1 MGLLF
6 DVCILKEF
14 KMKYTASFR
23 IWHWL
28 NAIVVLG
35 LVGTVLL
42 RKGFL
47 SYRTNSEIIMTKL
60 SDIGVEIFK
69 EDAVAIAKAI
79 RAPMW
84 EWHLILGYALAFL
97 VVYRIALFFF
107 DKSQREDFASLDL
120 HKKGVNSLYYILYAV
135 LLFMTISGFTMYL
148 KEELALADA
157 TVKSIKEVHEL
168 VYNYFLIFIP
178 LHIAG
183 VVIADIREEH
193 GIISTMINGRTKDR
207 F

>member
-1 MGLLF
+1 
-6 DVCILKEF
+6 
-14 KMKYTASFR
+14 MKYTRSFR

-60 SDIGVEIFK
+60 SDIGVDIFK

-84 EWHLILGYALAFL
+84 EWHIIFGYALAFL
-97 VVYRIALFFF
+97 VVYRIALMFF
-107 DKSQREDFASLDL
+107 DKSERDSFADTILTSQI
-120 HKKGVNSLYYILYAV
+120 NSHRPRLWSAR
-135 LLFMTISGFTMYL
+135 S
-148 KEELALADA
+148 
-157 TVKSIKEVHEL
+157 
-168 VYNYFLIFIP
+168 
-178 LHIAG
+178 
-183 VVIADIREEH
+183 
-193 GIISTMINGRTKDR
+193 GRTVLGCNQIVER
-207 F
+207 

>member
-1 MGLLF
+1 
-6 DVCILKEF
+6 
-14 KMKYTASFR
+14 MKYTAIFR

-28 NAIVVLG
+28 NAIVILG
-35 LVGTVLL
+35 MVGTVLL

-60 SDIGVEIFK
+60 SDMGVEIFK

-79 RAPMW
+79 RAGMW
-84 EWHLILGYALAFL
+84 EWHIILGYALTFL

-107 DKSQREDFASLDL
+107 DKSQKEDFASLDL
-120 HKKGVNSLYYILYAV
+120 HKKGVKSLYYILYAV
-135 LLFMTISGFTMYL
+135 ILFMTISGLSMHFHETIGL
-148 KEELALADA
+148 AEES
-157 TVKSIKEVHEL
+157 VKSIKEVHEL

-178 LHIAG
+178 LHVAG
-183 VVIADIREEH
+183 VVVADIREEH
-193 GIISTMINGRTKDR
+193 GMISTMINGRTKDK

>member
-1 MGLLF
+1 
-6 DVCILKEF
+6 
-14 KMKYTASFR
+14 MKYTASFR

-47 SYRTNSEIIMTKL
+47 SWRINSEIIMTKL

-69 EDAVAIAKAI
+69 EDAVTIAKAI
-79 RAPMW
+79 RAGMW

-97 VVYRIALFFF
+97 VLYRIALIFF
-107 DKSQREDFASLDL
+107 DKSKREDFGSLAL
-120 HKKGVNSLYYILYAV
+120 HKKGVRVLYYILYVA
-135 LLFMTISGFTMYL
+135 LIFMTISGFALYL
-148 KEELALADA
+148 HEELSLADA
-157 TVKSIKEVHEL
+157 TTKSIKELHEL
-168 VYNYFLIFIP
+168 VYNYFLLFIP
-178 LHIAG
+178 LHVAG

-193 GIISTMINGRTKDR
+193 GIISTMINGKTKNN

>member
-1 MGLLF
+1 
-6 DVCILKEF
+6 
-14 KMKYTASFR
+14 MKYTAVFR

-28 NAIVVLG
+28 NAIVILG

-60 SDIGVEIFK
+60 SEIGVDIFK
-69 EDAVAIAKAI
+69 EDAVIIAKSI

-84 EWHLILGYALAFL
+84 EWHLIFGYALAFL
-97 VVYRIALFFF
+97 VLYRAALFFF
-107 DKSQREDFASLDL
+107 DKSKREDFGSLDL
-120 HKKGVNSLYYILYAV
+120 HKKGVKASYYILYAAI
-135 LLFMTISGFTMYL
+135 LFMTISGFALYL
-148 KEELALADA
+148 KEELVLAEA
-157 TVKSIKEVHEL
+157 TAKSIKELHEL

-183 VVIADIREEH
+183 VVVADIRDEH
-193 GIISTMINGRTKDR
+193 GLVSTMINGRAK
-207 F
+207 

>member
-1 MGLLF
+1 
-6 DVCILKEF
+6 
-14 KMKYTASFR
+14 MKYTASFR

-47 SYRTNSEIIMTKL
+47 SWRINSEIIMTKL

-69 EDAVAIAKAI
+69 EDAVTIAKAI
-79 RAPMW
+79 RAGMW

-97 VVYRIALFFF
+97 VLYRIALMFF
-107 DKSQREDFASLDL
+107 DKSKREDFGSLEF
-120 HKKGVNSLYYILYAV
+120 HKKGVRVLYYILYAA
-135 LLFMTISGFTMYL
+135 LIFMTISGFVLYL
-148 KEELALADA
+148 HEELGLADA
-157 TVKSIKEVHEL
+157 TAKSIKELHEL
-168 VYNYFLIFIP
+168 VYNYFLLFIP
-178 LHIAG
+178 LHVAG

-193 GIISTMINGRTKDR
+193 GIISTMINGKTKNN

>member
-1 MGLLF
+1 
-6 DVCILKEF
+6 
-14 KMKYTASFR
+14 MKYTASFR

-60 SDIGVEIFK
+60 SDIGVDIFK

-79 RAPMW
+79 RAGMW

-120 HKKGVNSLYYILYAV
+120 HKKGVKSLYYILYAV
-135 LLFMTISGFTMYL
+135 ILFMTISGFTMYL

-157 TVKSIKEVHEL
+157 TVKSIKELHEL
-168 VYNYFLIFIP
+168 AYNYFLIFIP
-178 LHIAG
+178 LHVAG
-183 VVIADIREEH
+183 VVIADAREEH
-193 GIISTMINGRTKDR
+193 GIISTMINGRTKDN

>member
-1 MGLLF
+1 
-6 DVCILKEF
+6 
-14 KMKYTASFR
+14 MKYTAAFR

-47 SYRTNSEIIMTKL
+47 SYRTNSEVIMTKL

-178 LHIAG
+178 LHVAG

>member
-1 MGLLF
+1 
-6 DVCILKEF
+6 
-14 KMKYTASFR
+14 MKYTAIFR
-23 IWHWL
+23 VWHWL
-28 NAIVVLG
+28 NAIVILG

-47 SYRTNSEIIMTKL
+47 SYRTNSEVIMTKL

-107 DKSQREDFASLDL
+107 DKSQKENFASLDL
-120 HKKGVNSLYYILYAV
+120 HKKGVHSLYYILYATII
-135 LLFMTISGFTMYL
+135 FMTLSGFAMYL

-157 TVKSIKEVHEL
+157 TVKSIKELHEL

-178 LHIAG
+178 LHVAG
-183 VVIADIREEH
+183 VVVADIREEH
-193 GIISTMINGRTKDR
+193 GIISTMINGRTKEK

>member
-1 MGLLF
+1 
-6 DVCILKEF
+6 
-14 KMKYTASFR
+14 MKYTAIFR
-23 IWHWL
+23 VWHWL

-47 SYRTNSEIIMTKL
+47 SYRTNSEVIMTKL

-120 HKKGVNSLYYILYAV
+120 HKKGVKSLYYILYTV
-135 LLFMTISGFTMYL
+135 LLFMTISGFAMYL

-157 TVKSIKEVHEL
+157 TVKSIKELHEL

-178 LHIAG
+178 LHVAG
-183 VVIADIREEH
+183 VVVADIIEEH
-193 GIISTMINGRTKDR
+193 GMISTMINGRTKDK

>member
-1 MGLLF
+1 
-6 DVCILKEF
+6 
-14 KMKYTASFR
+14 MKYTAIFR
-23 IWHWL
+23 VWHWL
-28 NAIVVLG
+28 NAIVILG

-47 SYRTNSEIIMTKL
+47 SYRTNSEVIMTKL

-107 DKSQREDFASLDL
+107 DKSQKENFASLDL

-135 LLFMTISGFTMYL
+135 IIFMTISGFTMYL

-157 TVKSIKEVHEL
+157 TVKSIKELHEL

-178 LHIAG
+178 LHVAG
-183 VVIADIREEH
+183 VVVADIREEH
-193 GIISTMINGRTKDR
+193 GLISTMINGRTKDK

>member
-1 MGLLF
+1 
-6 DVCILKEF
+6 
-14 KMKYTASFR
+14 MKYTAAFR

-60 SDIGVEIFK
+60 TDMNVDIFK

-97 VVYRIALFFF
+97 VVYRIALLFF
-107 DKSQREDFASLDL
+107 DKSQKESFGTLDI
-120 HKKGVNSLYYILYAV
+120 HKKGVKALHYILYAT
-135 LLFMTISGFTMYL
+135 LLFMTISGFALYL
-148 KEELALADA
+148 KEALELSEAMA
-157 TVKSIKEVHEL
+157 KSIKETHEL
-168 VYNYFLIFIP
+168 VYNYFLFFIP

-183 VVIADIREEH
+183 VVVADIREEH
-193 GIISTMINGRTKDR
+193 GIISSMINGRKTTTAKE
-207 F
+207 

>member
-1 MGLLF
+1 
-6 DVCILKEF
+6 
-14 KMKYTASFR
+14 MKYTASFR

-47 SYRTNSEIIMTKL
+47 SWRINSEIIMTKL

-69 EDAVAIAKAI
+69 EDAVTIAKAI
-79 RAPMW
+79 RAGMW

-97 VVYRIALFFF
+97 VLYRIALIFF
-107 DKSQREDFASLDL
+107 DKSKREDFGSLAL
-120 HKKGVNSLYYILYAV
+120 HKKGVRVLYYILYVA
-135 LLFMTISGFTMYL
+135 LIFMTISGFALYL
-148 KEELALADA
+148 HEELSLADA
-157 TVKSIKEVHEL
+157 TAKSVKELHEL
-168 VYNYFLIFIP
+168 VYNYFLLFIP
-178 LHIAG
+178 LHVAG

-193 GIISTMINGRTKDR
+193 GIISTMINGKTKNN

>member
-1 MGLLF
+1 
-6 DVCILKEF
+6 
-14 KMKYTASFR
+14 MKYTRSFR

-60 SDIGVEIFK
+60 SDIGVDIFK

-84 EWHLILGYALAFL
+84 EWHIIFGYALAFL
-97 VVYRIALFFF
+97 VVYRIALMFF
-107 DKSQREDFASLDL
+107 DKSKRDSFSSLDL
-120 HKKGVNSLYYILYAV
+120 HKKGVKMSYYVLYAA
-135 LLFMTISGFTMYL
+135 LLFMTLSGFSMYL
-148 KEELALADA
+148 KDELALAEE
-157 TVKSIKEVHEL
+157 TVKSIKELHEL

-183 VVIADIREEH
+183 VVVADIRDEH
-193 GIISTMINGRTKDR
+193 GITSTMINGKTKEN

>member
-1 MGLLF
+1 
-6 DVCILKEF
+6 
-14 KMKYTASFR
+14 MKYTVAFR

-60 SDIGVEIFK
+60 SEIGVDIFK
-69 EDAVAIAKAI
+69 EDAVVIAKAI
-79 RAPMW
+79 RAQMW
-84 EWHLILGYALAFL
+84 EWHLILGYVLAFL
-97 VVYRIALFFF
+97 VVYRIALMFF
-107 DKSQREDFASLDL
+107 DKSKREDFASLDL
-120 HKKGVNSLYYILYAV
+120 HKKGVKISYYILYAALV
-135 LLFMTISGFTMYL
+135 FMALSGFSMYL
-148 KEELALADA
+148 KEELALAEA
-157 TVKSIKEVHEL
+157 TVKSIKELHET
-168 VYNYFLIFIP
+168 VYAYFLIFVP

-183 VVIADIREEH
+183 VVVADIRDEH
-193 GIISTMINGRTKDR
+193 GIVSTMINGRTKDN

>member
-1 MGLLF
+1 
-6 DVCILKEF
+6 
-14 KMKYTASFR
+14 MKYTAIFR
-23 IWHWL
+23 VWHWL
-28 NAIVVLG
+28 NAIVILG

-47 SYRTNSEIIMTKL
+47 SYRTNSEVIMTKL

-107 DKSQREDFASLDL
+107 DKSQKENFASLDL
-120 HKKGVNSLYYILYAV
+120 HKKGVHSLYYILYATII
-135 LLFMTISGFTMYL
+135 FMTLSGFAMYL
-148 KEELALADA
+148 KEALALADA
-157 TVKSIKEVHEL
+157 TVKSIKELHEL

-183 VVIADIREEH
+183 VVVADIREEH
-193 GIISTMINGRTKDR
+193 GLISTMINGRTKDK

>member
-1 MGLLF
+1 
-6 DVCILKEF
+6 
-14 KMKYTASFR
+14 MKYTASFR

-47 SYRTNSEIIMTKL
+47 SWRTNSEIIMTKL

-69 EDAVAIAKAI
+69 EDAVTIAKAI
-79 RAPMW
+79 RAGMW

-97 VVYRIALFFF
+97 VLYRIALMFF
-107 DKSQREDFASLDL
+107 DKSKREDFGSLEF
-120 HKKGVNSLYYILYAV
+120 HKKGVKVLYYILYAA
-135 LLFMTISGFTMYL
+135 LIFMTISGFVLYL
-148 KEELALADA
+148 HEELGLADA
-157 TVKSIKEVHEL
+157 TAKSIKELHEL
-168 VYNYFLIFIP
+168 VYNYFLLFIP
-178 LHIAG
+178 LHVAG

-193 GIISTMINGRTKDR
+193 GIISTMINGKTKNN

>member
-1 MGLLF
+1 
-6 DVCILKEF
+6 
-14 KMKYTASFR
+14 MKYTAIFR
-23 IWHWL
+23 VWHWL
-28 NAIVVLG
+28 NAIVILG

-47 SYRTNSEIIMTKL
+47 SYRTNSEVIMTKL

-107 DKSQREDFASLDL
+107 DKSQKEDFASLDL
-120 HKKGVNSLYYILYAV
+120 HKKGVKVLYYILYATII
-135 LLFMTISGFTMYL
+135 FMTLSGFAMYL
-148 KEELALADA
+148 REELALADA
-157 TVKSIKEVHEL
+157 TVKSIKELHEL

-178 LHIAG
+178 LHVAG
-183 VVIADIREEH
+183 VVVADIREEH
-193 GIISTMINGRTKDR
+193 GIISTMINGRTKEK

>member
-1 MGLLF
+1 
-6 DVCILKEF
+6 
-14 KMKYTASFR
+14 MKYTAIFR
-23 IWHWL
+23 VWHWL
-28 NAIVVLG
+28 NAIVILG

-47 SYRTNSEIIMTKL
+47 SWRTNSEIIMTKL
-60 SDIGVEIFK
+60 SDMGVEIFK

-84 EWHLILGYALAFL
+84 EWHIILGYALAFL

-107 DKSQREDFASLDL
+107 DKSQKENFASLDL
-120 HKKGVNSLYYILYAV
+120 HKKGVNSLYYILYATII
-135 LLFMTISGFTMYL
+135 FMTLSGFAMYL

-157 TVKSIKEVHEL
+157 TVKSIKELHEL

-178 LHIAG
+178 LHVAG
-183 VVIADIREEH
+183 VVVADIREEH
-193 GIISTMINGRTKDR
+193 GLISTMINGRTKDK

>member
-1 MGLLF
+1 
-6 DVCILKEF
+6 
-14 KMKYTASFR
+14 MKYTAIFR
-23 IWHWL
+23 VWHWL
-28 NAIVVLG
+28 NAIVILG

-47 SYRTNSEIIMTKL
+47 SWRTNSEIIMTKL
-60 SDIGVEIFK
+60 SDMGVEIFK

-84 EWHLILGYALAFL
+84 EWHIILGYALAFL

-107 DKSQREDFASLDL
+107 DKSQKEDFASLDL
-120 HKKGVNSLYYILYAV
+120 HKKGVKVSYYILYAV
-135 LLFMTISGFTMYL
+135 IIFMTISGFAMYL

-157 TVKSIKEVHEL
+157 TVKSIKELHEL

-178 LHIAG
+178 LHVAG
-183 VVIADIREEH
+183 VVVADIREEH
-193 GIISTMINGRTKDR
+193 GLISTMINGRTKDK

>member
-1 MGLLF
+1 
-6 DVCILKEF
+6 
-14 KMKYTASFR
+14 MKYTAIFR
-23 IWHWL
+23 VWHWL
-28 NAIVVLG
+28 NAIVILG

-47 SYRTNSEIIMTKL
+47 SWRTNSEIIMTKL
-60 SDIGVEIFK
+60 SDMGVEIFK

-84 EWHLILGYALAFL
+84 EWHIILGYALAFL

-107 DKSQREDFASLDL
+107 DKSQKEDFASLDL
-120 HKKGVNSLYYILYAV
+120 HKKGVKVSYYILYAV
-135 LLFMTISGFTMYL
+135 IIFMTISGFAMYL

-157 TVKSIKEVHEL
+157 TVKSIKELHEL

-183 VVIADIREEH
+183 VVVADIREEH
-193 GIISTMINGRTKDR
+193 GLISTMINGRTKDK

>member
-1 MGLLF
+1 
-6 DVCILKEF
+6 
-14 KMKYTASFR
+14 MKYTAIFR

-28 NAIVVLG
+28 NAIVILG
-35 LVGTVLL
+35 MVGTVLL

-60 SDIGVEIFK
+60 SDMGVEIFK

-84 EWHLILGYALAFL
+84 EWHIILGYALTFL
-97 VVYRIALFFF
+97 VVYKIALFFF
-107 DKSQREDFASLDL
+107 DKSRKEDFASLDL
-120 HKKGVNSLYYILYAV
+120 HKKGVKVSYYILYAV
-135 LLFMTISGFTMYL
+135 ILFMTISGLSMHFHETIGL
-148 KEELALADA
+148 AEES
-157 TVKSIKEVHEL
+157 VKSIKEVHEL

-183 VVIADIREEH
+183 VVVADIREEH
-193 GIISTMINGRTKDR
+193 GIISTMINGRTKDK

>member
-1 MGLLF
+1 
-6 DVCILKEF
+6 
-14 KMKYTASFR
+14 MKYTAIFR
-23 IWHWL
+23 VWHWL
-28 NAIVVLG
+28 NAIVILG

-47 SYRTNSEIIMTKL
+47 SYRTNSEVIMTKL

-107 DKSQREDFASLDL
+107 DKSQKENFASLDL

-135 LLFMTISGFTMYL
+135 IHFMTNSGFAMYL
-148 KEELALADA
+148 KEELAMADA
-157 TVKSIKEVHEL
+157 TDKSIKELHEL

-178 LHIAG
+178 LHVAG
-183 VVIADIREEH
+183 VVVADIREEH
-193 GIISTMINGRTKDR
+193 GLISTMINGRTKDK

>member
-1 MGLLF
+1 
-6 DVCILKEF
+6 
-14 KMKYTASFR
+14 MKYTASFR

-69 EDAVAIAKAI
+69 EDAVTIAKAI
-79 RAPMW
+79 RAEMW

-97 VVYRIALFFF
+97 VLYRIALIFF
-107 DKSQREDFASLDL
+107 DKSKREDFGSLEF
-120 HKKGVNSLYYILYAV
+120 HKKGVKVLYYILYAA
-135 LLFMTISGFTMYL
+135 LIFMTISGFVLYL
-148 KEELALADA
+148 HEELGLADA
-157 TVKSIKEVHEL
+157 TAKSIKELHEL
-168 VYNYFLIFIP
+168 VYNYFLLFIP
-178 LHIAG
+178 LHVAG
-183 VVIADIREEH
+183 VVVADIREEH
-193 GIISTMINGRTKDR
+193 GIISTMINGKTKNN

>member
-1 MGLLF
+1 
-6 DVCILKEF
+6 
-14 KMKYTASFR
+14 MKYTAIFR
-23 IWHWL
+23 VWHWL
-28 NAIVVLG
+28 NAIVILG

-47 SYRTNSEIIMTKL
+47 SYRTNSEVIMTKL

-107 DKSQREDFASLDL
+107 DKSQKENFASLDL
-120 HKKGVNSLYYILYAV
+120 HKKGVNSLYYILYATII
-135 LLFMTISGFTMYL
+135 FMTLSGFAMYL

-157 TVKSIKEVHEL
+157 TVKSIKELHEL

-178 LHIAG
+178 LHVAG
-183 VVIADIREEH
+183 VVVADIREEH
-193 GIISTMINGRTKDR
+193 GLISTMINGRTKEK